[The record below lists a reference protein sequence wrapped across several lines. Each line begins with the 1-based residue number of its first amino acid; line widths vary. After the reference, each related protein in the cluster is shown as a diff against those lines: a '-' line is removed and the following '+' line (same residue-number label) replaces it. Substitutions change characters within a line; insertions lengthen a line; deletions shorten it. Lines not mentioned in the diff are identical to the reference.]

1 MVRFHCPEFVDLI
14 ETNEI
19 FVART
24 RGVGRMSPELAIDM
38 SLTGP
43 PLRATGVDFDVRRD
57 YPYSWYP
64 NVEFNVVTDAAGSTA
79 ALARTKPMFLNSM
92 LIPNPHMFVPTFAS
106 CQSAVQHTAR
116 VLKHDRRWSSASS
129 TLAHCLDGW
138 ANLYARR

>member
-57 YPYSWYP
+57 YPHSWYP
-64 NVEFNVVTDAAGSTA
+64 NVEFNVVTDAAGEHCGARTDEADVPQLDAHTEPPYVRPDICFLPIRSTA
-79 ALARTKPMFLNSM
+79 YGKSPEARQKVVERFLD
-92 LIPNPHMFVPTFAS
+92 P
-106 CQSAVQHTAR
+106 C
-116 VLKHDRRWSSASS
+116 
-129 TLAHCLDGW
+129 TLLG
-138 ANLYARR
+138 RMG